1 MHRVMPSIGGA
12 IQKATHMYML
22 YSEHPKIIPESQ
34 DGEGGVNVWG
44 RLGNRHILKLDDDGA
59 N

>member
-1 MHRVMPSIGGA
+1 MPSIGGA

-22 YSEHPKIIPESQ
+22 YSEHSKIIPESQ

-44 RLGNRHILKLDDDGA
+44 RQGNRHILKLDDDGA